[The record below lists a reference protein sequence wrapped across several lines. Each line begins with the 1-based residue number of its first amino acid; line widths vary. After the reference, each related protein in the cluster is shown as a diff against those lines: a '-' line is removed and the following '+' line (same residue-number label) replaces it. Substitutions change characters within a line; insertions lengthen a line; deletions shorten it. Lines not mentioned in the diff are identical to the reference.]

1 MSLPDPRR
9 IRGTRSA
16 TWAGTLHRLRTVHLP
31 FLSVLGVVAAGVVLV
46 LADHW
51 RRGALLLGVALLLG
65 ALLRAVLP
73 EARAGLLVVR
83 NRPSDVLTFGA
94 LGAAVLVLAGS
105 ISALGTR

>member
-1 MSLPDPRR
+1 MSPTDPG
-9 IRGTRSA
+9 GTRRHG
-16 TWAGTLHRLRTVHLP
+16 WGVTLHRLRTVHLP
-31 FLSVLGVVAAGVVLV
+31 FLLVLGVVAAGVVLV

-51 RRGALLLGVALLLG
+51 RRGALLLGIALLLG

-83 NRPSDVLTFGA
+83 NRPSDVLTFAA

-105 ISALGTR
+105 ISSLGTR